1 MAPGNPSSSMAV
13 MSVHGNDCPSFI
25 DVNRNTLAGQSE
37 LRQVI
42 MDAPSGSG
50 SDWPVAA
57 DGDSRAAWRAQLV
70 AMGFGGGPA
79 SEAAAACAS
88 LEDAVDYILAGDTAA
103 PAMLAMEPPQLLPIP
118 SANCTGSA
126 TDSRG
131 SGWEAAAMT
140 ALQTRFGFEEL
151 KPFQREALAAWAAG
165 RDCFVLAA
173 TGSGKSLCFQL
184 PALVT
189 GGTVVVVSPL
199 ISLMHDQCVKL
210 AAAGIA
216 ACFLGSGQPDAAI
229 ETAAIEGAYD
239 VIYACPETIPRL
251 VRGLQELARGRSIA
265 LFAVDEAHCVSKW
278 GHDFRPAYRKL
289 SLLKT
294 SFTPRALGDKSARP
308 IPVMA
313 LTATA
318 TPTVRED
325 VLTSLRMGPG
335 AAVVL
340 TSFFRPNLA
349 FKVHHSKTKRPASYA
364 RDFSDLR
371 EHYLG
376 CSNGRRQGSAADL
389 SSELN
394 LGMATALQEESDSAQ
409 ARESGEDNDEDRRCL
424 EVDADEDRVLPANDL
439 GVLSGTC
446 QPGATC
452 ASNTAAEGEGPSIV
466 YVPTRKEA
474 ERLAAYLNKWGIKCA
489 AYHAKLPRAH
499 LQQVHCSFQAGVLQV
514 VVATIAFGMGIDK
527 ANVRRVIHYGWPQ
540 SLEAYYQ
547 EAGRGGR
554 DGRPCDCILYCD
566 MTMLPSL
573 LPSKRSP
580 EQAQH
585 ALHMLTECFRY
596 GVTTSKCRAR
606 ILLSY
611 FGEELQTQV
620 CNMCD
625 VCTDGTPPLE
635 DVTAEAVSLIS
646 SCSQG
651 GTNRLARAARGVAQ
665 GPKDIPLYWRGLARI
680 LSDRGL
686 LREQGGKITARVSGM
701 RHAEATEAGLAF
713 LRDHHDTAA
722 QMTSSEVDPSAISQV
737 LGDALLVHP
746 EGDMLA
752 AARQWEE
759 ETQEQEE
766 GGEEGGE
773 GGSRRRQTYRR
784 AGHGNGV
791 GGEATAEWGR
801 GWADPDVRRQRLAR
815 FRPPG
820 GARKRLAKR
829 MYAMSKKPRKR

>member
-1 MAPGNPSSSMAV
+1 
-13 MSVHGNDCPSFI
+13 
-25 DVNRNTLAGQSE
+25 
-37 LRQVI
+37 
-42 MDAPSGSG
+42 MDAPSAIGSNG
-50 SDWPVAA
+50 PTT
-57 DGDSRAAWRAQLV
+57 AAWRAQLL
-70 AMGFGGGPA
+70 AMGFEFGPA
-79 SEAAAACAS
+79 SEAAAACTS
-88 LEDAVDYILAGDTAA
+88 LEDAIDYLLAGSCCGAAA
-103 PAMLAMEPPQLLPIP
+103 PAMLPIEPPPLLPIP
-118 SANCTGSA
+118 SANSKGSA
-126 TDSRG
+126 ADSRG
-131 SGWEAAAMT
+131 GGWEAAAMML
-140 ALQTRFGFEEL
+140 LQSRFGFEEL

-189 GGTVVVVSPL
+189 GAAVVVVSPL

-210 AAAGIA
+210 AAAGVA

-229 ETAAIEGAYD
+229 EAAAIAGAYD

-251 VRGLQELARGRSIA
+251 VRGLQELARGRGIA

-294 SFTPRALGDKSARP
+294 SFTPRALGNKSARP

-325 VLTSLRMGPG
+325 VLASLRMGPG
-335 AAVVL
+335 AVVVL

-349 FKVHHSKTKRPASYA
+349 FKVRHSKTKRPASYA

-376 CSNGRRQGSAADL
+376 CSNGTRQGAAGAV
-389 SSELN
+389 SSEAN
-394 LGMATALQEESDSAQ
+394 LGTVTALQEDSDNVEAC
-409 ARESGEDNDEDRRCL
+409 ESGEDDDEDSRCL
-424 EVDADEDRVLPANDL
+424 ELDADEDRALPANDL
-439 GVLSGTC
+439 DVLSGTF
-446 QPGATC
+446 QPGATY
-452 ASNTAAEGEGPSIV
+452 ASSTSGLVDVTVDRPEGEGPSIV

-474 ERLAAYLNKWGIKCA
+474 ERLAAYLSKRGIKCA

-499 LQQVHCSFQAGVLQV
+499 LRQVHCSFQTGVLQV

-566 MTMLPSL
+566 MTVLPSL

-611 FGEELQTQV
+611 FGEELQTRV

-625 VCTDGTPPLE
+625 VCTGGTPTLE
-635 DVTAEAVSLIS
+635 DVTADAVSLIS

-651 GTNRLARAARGVAQ
+651 ATNCLARAARGVAQ
-665 GPKDIPLYWRGLARI
+665 GPKETPLYRRGLARI
-680 LSDRGL
+680 LCDRGL
-686 LREQGGKITARVSGM
+686 LREQGGSFTARVSGM

-713 LRDHHDTAA
+713 LRAHHDTAA
-722 QMTSSEVDPSAISQV
+722 QATSSDLDPSAVSRV

-759 ETQEQEE
+759 QTQVQEE
-766 GGEEGGE
+766 GEEEGGE
-773 GGSRRRQTYRR
+773 GGSQRRQTRR
-784 AGHGNGV
+784 CAGLGNG
-791 GGEATAEWGR
+791 GSGEATAEWGR

-815 FRPPG
+815 FQPVG
-820 GARKRLAKR
+820 AARKRLAKR

>member
-1 MAPGNPSSSMAV
+1 MDTPS
-13 MSVHGNDCPSFI
+13 
-25 DVNRNTLAGQSE
+25 
-37 LRQVI
+37 
-42 MDAPSGSG
+42 
-50 SDWPVAA
+50 A
-57 DGDSRAAWRAQLV
+57 DGSEGPTTAAWRAQLL
-70 AMGFGGGPA
+70 AMGFGVGPA
-79 SEAAAACAS
+79 SEAAAACGS
-88 LEDAVDYILAGDTAA
+88 LEDAIDYLLAGSCGGAAA
-103 PAMLAMEPPQLLPIP
+103 PATMPMEPPPLPPIP
-118 SANCTGSA
+118 SAIGIGSA
-126 TDSRG
+126 ADCRG

-140 ALQTRFGFEEL
+140 ALRTRFGFEEL
-151 KPFQREALAAWAAG
+151 KPLQREALAAWVAG

-189 GGTVVVVSPL
+189 GAAVVVVSPL

-229 ETAAIEGAYD
+229 EAAAIAGAYD
-239 VIYACPETIPRL
+239 VIYACPETMRPSPGALITTKPKCLSQPQTQPQQL
-251 VRGLQELARGRSIA
+251 VRGLQELARGRGIA

-294 SFTPRALGDKSARP
+294 SFTPRALGNKSARP

-325 VLTSLRMGPG
+325 VLGSLRMGPG
-335 AAVVL
+335 AVVVL

-349 FKVHHSKTKRPASYA
+349 FKVRHSKTKRPASYA

-376 CSNGRRQGSAADL
+376 CSDGRRQGAAGAV

-394 LGMATALQEESDSAQ
+394 LGTATALQEDSDNVEAC
-409 ARESGEDNDEDRRCL
+409 ESGEDDDEDSRCL
-424 EVDADEDRVLPANDL
+424 ELDADEDRALPANDL
-439 GVLSGTC
+439 DVVSGTF
-446 QPGATC
+446 QPGAAN
-452 ASNTAAEGEGPSIV
+452 ASSTSENSVDAAVVKPEGEGPSIV

-474 ERLAAYLNKWGIKCA
+474 ERLVAHLSKRGIKCA

-499 LQQVHCSFQAGVLQV
+499 LRQVHCSFQAGVLQV

-566 MTMLPSL
+566 MTVLPSL
-573 LPSKRSP
+573 LPSKHSP

-606 ILLSY
+606 MLLSY
-611 FGEELQTQV
+611 FGEELQTRV

-651 GTNRLARAARGVAQ
+651 ATNRLARAARGVVQ
-665 GPKDIPLYWRGLARI
+665 GPKDMPLYRKGLARI

-686 LREQGGKITARVSGM
+686 LREQGGKFAARVSGM

-713 LRDHHDTAA
+713 LRAHHDNAA
-722 QMTSSEVDPSAISQV
+722 HATSSEVDPSGASQV

-752 AARQWEE
+752 AARQYEE

-766 GGEEGGE
+766 GGEEGGD
-773 GGSRRRQTYRR
+773 GGSRRRRTHLR
-784 AGHGNGV
+784 AAHGN

-801 GWADPDVRRQRLAR
+801 CWADPDVRRQRLAR
-815 FRPPG
+815 FRPLG
-820 GARKRLAKR
+820 AARKRLAKR
-829 MYAMSKKPRKR
+829 MYAMSKEPRKR